1 MPPRLKNRNISTH
14 EVLILEM
21 EAQIAGDLRRAIL
34 SEARGVMAT
43 RPLGMNGTYKYYWI
57 RFSKL
62 LLRRHYQRIRDTF
75 FGQERN
81 WENIARSWIRRTIE
95 MRNNNQLLEL
105 IASKME
111 DIPCGKR
118 PDNWSQRPSIRC
130 AVCVVEAIQS
140 GRDSEWC
147 TQNHAGGKLRIFPRT
162 LSQLAGIRDHVERYH
177 TDLGSKRVCIACSR
191 VCANARGC
199 YVHQLA
205 KHYDY
210 EQKQA
215 HTIAS
220 LMHNLEVRLAE
231 ALAVVGLPEKPKD

>member
-1 MPPRLKNRNISTH
+1 
-14 EVLILEM
+14 M
-21 EAQIAGDLRRAIL
+21 EEQIAGDLRRAIL
-34 SEARGVMAT
+34 SEARGIAAT
-43 RPLGMNGTYKYYWI
+43 TPLNNNVKFYWI

-62 LLRRHYQRIRDTF
+62 LLRRHYQRIRDDYF
-75 FGQERN
+75 VSIRRMRN

-105 IASKME
+105 IASMTE
-111 DIPCGKR
+111 ATSFGKR

-147 TQNHAGGKLRIFPRT
+147 TQNHAGGKLRIFPST
-162 LSQLAGIRDHVERYH
+162 LTQWWGIRDHVERYH
-177 TDLGSKRVCIACSR
+177 TDLGNNRVCIACRR

-199 YVHQLA
+199 YVHQLV

-215 HTIAS
+215 QTIA
-220 LMHNLEVRLAE
+220 LVME
-231 ALAVVGLPEKPKD
+231 PKQEQTVT

>member
-1 MPPRLKNRNISTH
+1 VQAATCDVCEMPPRLKNRNISTH

-43 RPLGMNGTYKYYWI
+43 RPLGMNGKHYWI

-140 GRDSEWC
+140 GRDSKWC
-147 TQNHAGGKLRIFPRT
+147 TVPKTMLVANFVYSLVLYHNWLASAITWNGTT
-162 LSQLAGIRDHVERYH
+162 LTWGAK
-177 TDLGSKRVCIACSR
+177 GSA
-191 VCANARGC
+191 
-199 YVHQLA
+199 
-205 KHYDY
+205 
-210 EQKQA
+210 
-215 HTIAS
+215 
-220 LMHNLEVRLAE
+220 
-231 ALAVVGLPEKPKD
+231 